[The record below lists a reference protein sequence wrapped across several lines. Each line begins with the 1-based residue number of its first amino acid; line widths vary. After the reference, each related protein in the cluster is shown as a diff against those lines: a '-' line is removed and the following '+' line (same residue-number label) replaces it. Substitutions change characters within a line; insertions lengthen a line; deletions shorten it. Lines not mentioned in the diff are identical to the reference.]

1 MLTTCRKITEWLWS
15 TRRKNHD
22 LLKQLVPADSQYLF
36 HSENQINQFIEL
48 SVAQEKAKQAEKAGQ
63 RSIGS
68 NKTSKK
74 SQKELKLMEEQQR
87 YEEQ

>member
-1 MLTTCRKITEWLWS
+1 M
-15 TRRKNHD
+15 
-22 LLKQLVPADSQYLF
+22 
-36 HSENQINQFIEL
+36 NQFIEL

-68 NKTSKK
+68 NKTGKK

-87 YEEQ
+87 YEAQ